1 MLARLRSQAPA
12 IRAGTA
18 SVRAEGAST
27 EAGTVPAAGSGRLP
41 LIVLLSTQALFLLW
55 WAAFYPGLMSYDS
68 ISYVWHVTTG
78 HWMANHSVAY
88 DGLVWLSLRL
98 TGDLGALTLA
108 QTIAMSGALACAA
121 SALRELGAPPI
132 AAGLAAIAVP
142 VLPATGSFVVTVW
155 KDVPFTVCAVLATAT
170 LARLVSR
177 RTAATLVALGVEL
190 TGMVVFRNNGFLFVA
205 IAAPLIVW
213 SLRGTR
219 PRLLAVVGVPLL
231 LAFTLTGVVFPA
243 MGIPGAPPSL
253 TYATAYGDIAVAFKR
268 ARDSFTPRDTAVMAG
283 VAPLSH
289 WRGSADCHTADPTTQ
304 RPGFT
309 AAADAR
315 NGELIALWRRVVLR
329 TPTVVAAARLCRG
342 SIAWSVVEGAGGP
355 SARTA
360 VHGVGVPDDLFG
372 WARWNAEMRT
382 SPYRPILAPRPL
394 SAPLR
399 DAATAFRD
407 ASRAPWLTWL
417 LWRGAIWC
425 YLAYA
430 VVAAHAHARRDRT
443 VVVLAAVVLGQQLG
457 VLLANPAQLYRYMVA
472 PMIIGVLFLSLLPG
486 YGGGRRG
493 PGGGPRD
500 LGGTGPHA
508 SG

>member
-1 MLARLRSQAPA
+1 MSGP
-12 IRAGTA
+12 
-18 SVRAEGAST
+18 
-27 EAGTVPAAGSGRLP
+27 GRLP
-41 LIVLLSTQALFLLW
+41 LIVLLSTQALLLLW

-108 QTIAMSGALACAA
+108 QTVAMSGALAYAA

-213 SLRGTR
+213 LLRGAR
-219 PRLLAVVGVPLL
+219 LRLLAVVGVPLL

-268 ARDSFTPRDTAVMAG
+268 ARASFTPRDTAVMAE

-315 NGELIALWRRVVLR
+315 NGELIALWRRVILR

-342 SIAWSVVEGAGGP
+342 SIAWNVVEGARGH

-382 SPYRPILAPRPL
+382 SPYRPILALRPL

-407 ASRAPWLTWL
+407 AGRAPWLMWL

-430 VVAAHAHARRDRT
+430 VVVAHARARRDRT
-443 VVVLAAVVLGQQLG
+443 VMVLAAVVLGQQLG

-472 PMIIGVLFLSLLPG
+472 PMIIGVLLLSLLPG
-486 YGGGRRG
+486 YGGVRRG
-493 PGGGPRD
+493 SGGGPCD